1 MFDLLNGLKVVDLTT
16 VVLGPY
22 ATQLLADFGADV
34 TKLEPLAG
42 DGFRAVRPGR
52 HAELGVGFMNFNR
65 NKRAIAVDLKQLE
78 GREILYRLVA
88 EADVFVHN
96 MRGKAAA
103 QLGIDYATL
112 APLNSR
118 LVYCSGV
125 GFASGG
131 PDADS
136 PAYDDIIQARSGLAA
151 LNRRC

>member
-1 MFDLLNGLKVVDLTT
+1 MSSVWFL
-16 VVLGPY
+16 
-22 ATQLLADFGADV
+22 
-34 TKLEPLAG
+34 
-42 DGFRAVRPGR
+42 
-52 HAELGVGFMNFNR
+52 NFNR
-65 NKRAIAVDLKQLE
+65 NKRAIAVDLKQSE

-88 EADVFVHN
+88 ADVFVHN

-112 APLNSR
+112 ALFNSR

-136 PAYDDIIQARSGLAA
+136 PAYDDIIQARSDW
-151 LNRRC
+151 RR

>member
-16 VVLGPY
+16 VVFLGPY

-65 NKRAIAVDLKQLE
+65 NKRAIAVDLKQSE

-96 MRGKAAA
+96 MRGKTAA

-112 APLNSR
+112 AH
-118 LVYCSGV
+118 
-125 GFASGG
+125 
-131 PDADS
+131 
-136 PAYDDIIQARSGLAA
+136 
-151 LNRRC
+151 